1 MSRQLRGTGD
11 TKDLERLAEQA
22 KILITAMEQ
31 ERVSAITTT
40 DSEVS
45 QLKEQIT
52 GLTEQVAALTMQ
64 KKEGV
69 PRRCFN
75 CNQVGHF
82 QRNCPNQQRDRHC
95 FECGRLGHTARQ
107 CWQGNERGMS
117 VRGNR
122 YPQQ

>member
-22 KILITAMEQ
+22 KTPITAMEQ

-52 GLTEQVAALTMQ
+52 GLTEHVTMQ
-64 KKEGV
+64 MEGV

-75 CNQVGHF
+75 YNQVCHF
-82 QRNCPNQQRDRHC
+82 QCNCPN
-95 FECGRLGHTARQ
+95 
-107 CWQGNERGMS
+107 WQ
-117 VRGNR
+117 
-122 YPQQ
+122 